1 MPWSRLV
8 RIVPLAALAAAAAFA
23 TAPAAVAASGTFAT
37 TGSMSSPHEH
47 DTATLLPGGQ
57 VLVAGLGSGSGTSPS
72 AEIYNPAAGTW
83 AVTGSMTIP
92 RVFHTATLL
101 HNDQV
106 LVAGGSG
113 ASSSALSSAELYN
126 PATGTWAST
135 GSMTTPRDA
144 HGATLLG
151 NGDVLVT
158 AGVINGLFSEL
169 YNPATGQWSD
179 ASGGLATCSAGK
191 YCRIGSTATL
201 LGTGNVLLVGGLAGV
216 YSNPGAT
223 ATALLYDPATNAW
236 TSTGSM
242 QTGREAQTANLLP
255 DGQVLV
261 ADGASFTK
269 HVAVPLASA
278 ELYSP

>member
-1 MPWSRLV
+1 
-8 RIVPLAALAAAAAFA
+8 
-23 TAPAAVAASGTFAT
+23 
-37 TGSMSSPHEH
+37 
-47 DTATLLPGGQ
+47 
-57 VLVAGLGSGSGTSPS
+57 
-72 AEIYNPAAGTW
+72 
-83 AVTGSMTIP
+83 
-92 RVFHTATLL
+92 
-101 HNDQV
+101 
-106 LVAGGSG
+106 
-113 ASSSALSSAELYN
+113 
-126 PATGTWAST
+126 
-135 GSMTTPRDA
+135 MTTPRDA

-151 NGDVLVT
+151 DGDVLVT

-179 ASGGLATCSAGK
+179 ASGGLATCSSGK
-191 YCRIGSTATL
+191 YCRIGSSATL
-201 LGTGNVLLVGGLAGV
+201 LGTGNVLLVGGLAGA

-261 ADGASFTK
+261 AGGASFTK